1 MQVISVKT
9 HLIKSS
15 ESLEKVIDQYITT
28 IVEKDII
35 AITSKVISICQSRIV
50 SKNIICKENLIK
62 QEADAIAD
70 TDHRPYGIYLTIKNN
85 ILIPSAGIDES
96 NANNAYI
103 LYPNDIQQTANFIWN
118 FLRHKFAI
126 KKLGVIITDSHT
138 TPLRQG
144 VTGICIGWCGFKP
157 LYSYVGKPD
166 LHGQPLRVTHINL
179 LDAIA
184 TSAVLVMGE
193 GDEQTPI
200 AIVKDAPKIS
210 FLNREPNSEEIN
222 SVTIPIEHDLYAPL
236 IMGVK
241 WKYNN

>member
-1 MQVISVKT
+1 MQVISIKT
-9 HLIKSS
+9 HLIKPS
-15 ESLEKVIDQYITT
+15 ESLEKVLDQYITT

-35 AITSKVISICQSRIV
+35 AITSKIISICQSRIV
-50 SKNIICKENLIK
+50 SKNIISKENLIK
-62 QEADAIAD
+62 KEADAIAD

-118 FLRHKFAI
+118 FLRNKFAI
-126 KKLGVIITDSHT
+126 KNLGIIITDSHT

-166 LHGQPLRVTHINL
+166 LHGNPLQVTHINL

-184 TSAVLVMGE
+184 TASVLVMGE
-193 GDEQTPI
+193 GNEQTPI

-210 FLNREPNSEEIN
+210 FLNREPNAEEQN
-222 SVTIPIEHDLYAPL
+222 SVTISIEHDLYAPL
-236 IMGVK
+236 IMGVN
-241 WKYNN
+241 WQYNN